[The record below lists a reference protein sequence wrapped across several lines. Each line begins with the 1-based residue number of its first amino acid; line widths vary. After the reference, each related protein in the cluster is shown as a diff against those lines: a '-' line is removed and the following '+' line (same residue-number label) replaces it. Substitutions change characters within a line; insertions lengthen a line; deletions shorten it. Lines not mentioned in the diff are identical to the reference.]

1 MHKLRQFVVF
11 FGDDGGRGAGGLLCC
26 CLCGLAFCGQLFVI
40 LHNGGDRSE
49 AAGGG
54 LLCVVYLQAAEQV
67 RFRGVEMR
75 RGGCFLAFGFSGFPL
90 GLAGAGGVLPQVAF
104 NQMRFA
110 LLDALAFFL
119 PVIEGV
125 QLCRC
130 KDDFNVCDGGGL
142 FVAVF
147 VGGDCVCSHCG
158 DLLRGVV
165 RGGDGVQGGGVQLRG
180 FVHDDLIVGHAFH
193 GSFSFVRCG

>member
-1 MHKLRQFVVF
+1 
-11 FGDDGGRGAGGLLCC
+11 
-26 CLCGLAFCGQLFVI
+26 
-40 LHNGGDRSE
+40 
-49 AAGGG
+49 
-54 LLCVVYLQAAEQV
+54 
-67 RFRGVEMR
+67 MR

-90 GLAGAGGVLPQVAF
+90 GLAGAGG
-104 NQMRFA
+104 
-110 LLDALAFFL
+110 AFFL

-142 FVAVF
+142 FVAVL